1 MSSVARRMGGKG
13 EALNLRCESATHSFA
28 DDIAFFLKVKGNRSQ
43 IDHFHMNETWV
54 WSVPIISFMAC

>member
-28 DDIAFFLKVKGNRSQ
+28 DDIAFFKKVKGNRSQ

-54 WSVPIISFMAC
+54 